1 MPSGTTNLYFAGRLI
16 GTQDRLGSSGSFYP
30 YGEEYMTTAQNR
42 FKFATYYRDGTALDY
57 AKKRYYWSAMGRFM
71 SADPYINTPEWVIR
85 GVGIAICT
93 WGTIR

>member
-1 MPSGTTNLYFAGRLI
+1 MITGASGNVM
-16 GTQDRLGSSGSFYP
+16 QDRLGSAGNYYP
-30 YGEEYMTTAQNR
+30 YGESYAGSAPSGEA
-42 FKFATYYRDGTALDY
+42 FATYYRDGTALDY